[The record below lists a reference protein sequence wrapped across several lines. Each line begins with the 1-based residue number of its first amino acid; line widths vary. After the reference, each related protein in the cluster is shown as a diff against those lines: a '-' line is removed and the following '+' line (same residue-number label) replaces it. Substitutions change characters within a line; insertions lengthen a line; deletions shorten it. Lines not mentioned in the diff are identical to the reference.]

1 VHAAIAV
8 PMPAVPRMAAVRNLL
23 QARQELHALEGPDS
37 CLRKTGNCP
46 CVPSVG
52 ARIPPG
58 RLLTTLGTMSTIRC
72 SSTSRRHSMS
82 CPRVREIVYTAS
94 EIVYT
99 ASKVLKSHNAY
110 SASMHRD
117 LKNHR
122 GCSTSTLISVHLAR
136 AVSPVKNRS
145 ACSSI
150 AVAT

>member
-1 VHAAIAV
+1 MHAAIAV
-8 PMPAVPRMAAVRNLL
+8 PLPAVPRMAAIKNLV
-23 QARQELHALEGPDS
+23 QTRQDLHTLERPDS
-37 CLRKTGNCP
+37 WLRKAGNCP

-52 ARIPPG
+52 VRTPPG
-58 RLLTTLGTMSTIRC
+58 RLPTTLGTMSTIRC
-72 SSTSRRHSMS
+72 SSPSRRHSMS
-82 CPRVREIVYTAS
+82 CAGVR